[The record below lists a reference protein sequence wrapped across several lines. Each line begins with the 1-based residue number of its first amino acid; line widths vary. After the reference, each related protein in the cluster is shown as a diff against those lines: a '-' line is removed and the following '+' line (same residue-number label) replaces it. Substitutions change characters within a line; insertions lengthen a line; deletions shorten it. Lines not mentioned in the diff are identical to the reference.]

1 MFIKEFCQ
9 NYKNLDYN
17 KMAKIIFFLGK
28 PGSGKGTQIKYLE
41 EKTGF
46 KVIRTGD
53 LLRGR
58 AEESDHMG
66 KKIKECLDKGGLI
79 PTPVVFIL
87 WMPLLIEFEEKN
99 IQGVIFDNNP
109 RKLYEAKLLEE
120 VFNMFEWGD
129 VSVVY
134 LKISD
139 KEAHKRL
146 LKRKRNDDTEE
157 NIRARMDCFQEE
169 VMPVINFYQNQKKL
183 IEINGEREVEEIK
196 EDIIRIV

>member
-1 MFIKEFCQ
+1 
-9 NYKNLDYN
+9 
-17 KMAKIIFFLGK
+17 MAKIIFFLGK
-28 PGSGKGTQIKYLE
+28 PGSGKGTQINYLE
-41 EKTGF
+41 EETGF

-58 AEESDHMG
+58 AEENDHMG

-146 LKRKRNDDTEE
+146 LKRKRSDDTEE
-157 NIRARMDCFQEE
+157 NIRARLDCFQEE

-183 IEINGEREVEEIK
+183 IEINGEQSTEDVFKEIEEK
-196 EDIIRIV
+196 TKDIL